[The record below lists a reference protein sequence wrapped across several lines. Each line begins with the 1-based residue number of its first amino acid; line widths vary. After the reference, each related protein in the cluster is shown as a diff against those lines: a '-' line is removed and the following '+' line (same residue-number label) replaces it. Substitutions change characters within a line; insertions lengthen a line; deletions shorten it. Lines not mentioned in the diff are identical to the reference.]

1 MEDYVLQL
9 HNISKSFPG
18 VKALDEVSFAVK
30 RGSVHAL
37 VGENGA
43 GKSTLMKILYG
54 NYKADQGEIEI
65 DGRPAVIDHPLKA
78 QELGLS
84 IIFQELNL
92 IESLSI
98 AENIYLGRM
107 KQFKRHGM
115 ISWPRVYE
123 EAREALKKVGSGLEV
138 SMKVERLSVAEK
150 QMVEIAK
157 ALTFNAKVI
166 LMDEPSA
173 TLTEKEQEILY
184 RVIADL
190 KAEGITVVYIS
201 HRMEE
206 IFRICDTVTIIRDG
220 KIVDTDEI
228 AHLNHET
235 IIKKMVGREMKN
247 IYPKIHHNPGPEVL
261 KVEQIS
267 RKGIARDVSFSVH
280 AGEILGIAGLVGA
293 GRTEVCRMIF
303 GADYRDSGKIYMD
316 QNEISVNSPKDAIR
330 NGIAYLTED
339 RKKDGVILSFSVAMN
354 ITMTNLRKSSGRFL
368 LNRKKE
374 DQNISELID
383 QFHIKTP
390 SPRQKVMNLSGG
402 NQQKIIV
409 SKWLN
414 TDAKVF
420 IFDEPTRGIDVGSKF
435 EIYQIM
441 NQIIEQGKSILL
453 ISSDLPEILALSN
466 RVIVMRE
473 GQISGELRNDQ
484 ITSEN
489 VLRLAI

>member
-1 MEDYVLQL
+1 
-9 HNISKSFPG
+9 
-18 VKALDEVSFAVK
+18 
-30 RGSVHAL
+30 
-37 VGENGA
+37 
-43 GKSTLMKILYG
+43 
-54 NYKADQGEIEI
+54 
-65 DGRPAVIDHPLKA
+65 
-78 QELGLS
+78 
-84 IIFQELNL
+84 
-92 IESLSI
+92 
-98 AENIYLGRM
+98 
-107 KQFKRHGM
+107 M

-280 AGEILGIAGLVGA
+280 AGA
-293 GRTEVCRMIF
+293 
-303 GADYRDSGKIYMD
+303 
-316 QNEISVNSPKDAIR
+316 
-330 NGIAYLTED
+330 
-339 RKKDGVILSFSVAMN
+339 
-354 ITMTNLRKSSGRFL
+354 
-368 LNRKKE
+368 
-374 DQNISELID
+374 
-383 QFHIKTP
+383 
-390 SPRQKVMNLSGG
+390 
-402 NQQKIIV
+402 V
-409 SKWLN
+409 SYTHL
-414 TDAKVF
+414 
-420 IFDEPTRGIDVGSKF
+420 
-435 EIYQIM
+435 
-441 NQIIEQGKSILL
+441 
-453 ISSDLPEILALSN
+453 
-466 RVIVMRE
+466 
-473 GQISGELRNDQ
+473 
-484 ITSEN
+484 
-489 VLRLAI
+489 